1 MTGLWGKW
9 GNANRRGVA
18 ARMRGQVGNQPG
30 AAGDQSLPDGGGK
43 EAGRRGGG
51 KASAGRAGGMGSQ
64 EPKPSKYRNTR
75 VTVGGE
81 TFDSQREMERYHHLR
96 ILQRAGRISELERQ
110 VVFEL
115 APAVVV
121 QGRKRPPLKYVAD
134 FTYVEEGASVKTVED
149 VKGHITEGYR
159 IKRHLMAAM
168 GFQIKEVR

>member
-1 MTGLWGKW
+1 MSMWGKW

-30 AAGDQSLPDGGGK
+30 AAGDQGVPDGSGK

-51 KASAGRAGGMGSQ
+51 KASAGRPGSVGSQ

-121 QGRKRPPLKYVAD
+121 QGRKRPPLRYVAD
-134 FTYVEEGASVKTVED
+134 FVYREAGAAGLTVED
-149 VKGHITEGYR
+149 VKGAITPEYR
-159 IKRHLMAAM
+159 IKRHLMAVK
-168 GFQIKEVR
+168 GIQIKEVR